1 MSNRNGMGYLMDDL
15 TKYDP
20 VGHSVLSSSAPE
32 LHGEWM
38 EVKRK
43 VRLAKKKEVRVCF
56 KIFLFHFQLDFE
68 CFSDMTRTVW
78 F

>member
-20 VGHSVLSSSAPE
+20 VGHAVLSSSAPE

-56 KIFLFHFQLDFE
+56 KFFFIS
-68 CFSDMTRTVW
+68 FSTR

>member
-1 MSNRNGMGYLMDDL
+1 MGYLMDDL
-15 TKYDP
+15 TQYDP

-43 VRLAKKKEVRVCF
+43 VRLAKKKEVWICLEK
-56 KIFLFHFQLDFE
+56 KICIFIFN
-68 CFSDMTRTVW
+68 
-78 F
+78 

>member
-20 VGHSVLSSSAPE
+20 VGHAVLSSSAPE

-56 KIFLFHFQLDFE
+56 KKIFIS
-68 CFSDMTRTVW
+68 FSTR